1 MYKSLA
7 DDEKFDLKILIKPMR
22 KVIFILLLLPLTSF
36 GQLGEYW
43 SSKGNIKAKG
53 LTFQIR
59 VPLGFEQRDADRP
72 NIVQKWLK
80 DGTDNSKIVQVMVA
94 VKYLPEEVQGFG
106 KNEWTQYLKYEGGI
120 DDYAEEWK
128 QLGSAENEKFI
139 KLDSYPGFYIDGFSE
154 GRRLDLV
161 LKVYYYNI
169 SVFVD
174 NYYFNIYMS
183 SPEKSV
189 LESNYSL
196 FLRLSNSIIFSGQ
209 YN

>member
-1 MYKSLA
+1 
-7 DDEKFDLKILIKPMR
+7 MR
-22 KVIFILLLLPLTSF
+22 KVMFILLLLPLTSF

-43 SSKGNIKAKG
+43 SSKGNQKAKG

-59 VPLGFEQRDADRP
+59 VPLGFDQRDADRP
-72 NIVQKWLK
+72 NIVQKWVK
-80 DGTDNSKIVQVMVA
+80 DGTDNSKMVSVMTA

-128 QLGSAENEKFI
+128 QLGSAENVTFI
-139 KLDSYPGFYIDGFSE
+139 KLDNYPGFYNDGFIE
-154 GRRLDLV
+154 TQRFDV
-161 LKVYYYNI
+161 VFKFYYYNI
-169 SVFVD
+169 SLFVD
-174 NYYFNIYMS
+174 NYHFTFTMHS
-183 SPEKSV
+183 LEKSV

-196 FLRLSNSIIFSGQ
+196 FLLLSNSIIFPGQ